1 MKTIGVTEF
10 RSNIKKY
17 LDVAQHEKVVIHRG
31 KGRSYAV
38 VPLNDSNSVDDF
50 LNADQIKAI
59 DKALLNIENGD
70 VNTHEQ
76 AMNVLQKRHPKYFK

>member
-17 LDVAQHEKVVIHRG
+17 LDIAQNEKVVIHRG
-31 KGRSYAV
+31 KGRSYIV
-38 VPLNDSNSVDDF
+38 VPLNESNNIDDL

-59 DKALLNIENGD
+59 DTAKSEIENGN
-70 VNTHEQ
+70 VHTHDE
-76 AMNVLQKRHPKYFK
+76 AMNILKTKHAQYFK